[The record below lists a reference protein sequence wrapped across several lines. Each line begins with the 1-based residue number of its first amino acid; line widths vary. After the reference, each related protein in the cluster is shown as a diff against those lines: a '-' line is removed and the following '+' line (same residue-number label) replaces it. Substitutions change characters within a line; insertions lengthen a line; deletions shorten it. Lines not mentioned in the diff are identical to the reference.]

1 MRVLLFPGH
10 FVQYSIELANGLVD
24 AGVEVG
30 LACFPRSAQ
39 KLVGERWRELIDER
53 VQLLTLPG
61 SPVRKPWTRSFLRNR
76 SWLKRTMRNFAPD
89 VIHLQDGNDLATL
102 LMAWRTRVPVTV
114 TIHDV
119 VAHPGDEK
127 NMSWRMD
134 FLINKIL
141 MPRARRRHTQ
151 FVLHG
156 ESLRSDFL
164 RDWKAADDSV
174 HVVPHG
180 ILAGFVQPGESLEG
194 TGVGDPPGPGLIFG
208 RMLPYKGLNVFSEA
222 LPKIVGALPEAR
234 FLVAGRGPS
243 LDEVRDQLA
252 AFDQVEIRDEYIQS
266 EEVAEL
272 YRRASVNLAPYIEA
286 SQSGVIAA
294 GYAFGVPSIASRVG
308 ALPEV
313 VVHEENGLLVEPG
326 NPDSFADAV
335 IRYLSDANLRVQLQ
349 KGVRAWASG
358 PLAWSSVAR
367 KTLEVYTQACRK
379 S

>member
-1 MRVLLFPGH
+1 MRALLFPGH
-10 FVQYSIELANGLVD
+10 FVQYSIELANGLVE
-24 AGVEVG
+24 AGAEVG
-30 LACFPRSAQ
+30 LATHPDSAE
-39 KLVGERWRELIDER
+39 KLVGPRWRELLDER
-53 VQLLTLPG
+53 VQFLAMPG
-61 SPVRKPWTRSFLRNR
+61 APVRKPWTRSYLLNR
-76 SWLKRTMRNFAPD
+76 GWLKRTIRSFTPD

-102 LMAWRTRVPVTV
+102 LMAWRTRIPVTV

-141 MPRARRRHTQ
+141 MPRARKRNTQ

-156 ESLRSDFL
+156 KSLRSDFL
-164 RDWKAADDSV
+164 RDWKTTEDCV

-194 TGVGDPPGPGLIFG
+194 VGVGDPPGPALFFG
-208 RMLPYKGLNVFSEA
+208 RMLPYKGLEVFAAA
-222 LPKIVGALPEAR
+222 LPKVVAALPQAR

-243 LDEVRDQLA
+243 LDRARDQLSK
-252 AFDQVEIRDEYIQS
+252 FEQVEIRDKYIQS
-266 EEVAEL
+266 KEVAEL
-272 YRRASVNLAPYIEA
+272 YRRACVNLAPYIEA

-308 ALPEV
+308 AIPEV
-313 VVHEENGLLVEPG
+313 VVHEENGLLVKPG
-326 NPDSFADAV
+326 DADSLAEAL
-335 IRYLSDANLRVQLQ
+335 IRYFNDSNLRAQLQ
-349 KGVRAWASG
+349 NSVRAWASG

-367 KTLEVYTQACRK
+367 KTLEVYARACRK
-379 S
+379 A